1 MSEKVSFLEKYFA
14 NDDGK
19 FDPNDHIDKFA
30 LIYLAV
36 IFISC
41 VMLRVLGII

>member
-1 MSEKVSFLEKYFA
+1 MAETQSFLEKYFA

-30 LIYLAV
+30 LIYLAI

-41 VMLRVLGII
+41 IFLRLFGVI

>member
-1 MSEKVSFLEKYFA
+1 MAETESFLEKYFG

-30 LIYLAV
+30 LIYLAI

-41 VMLRVLGII
+41 IMLRVMGVI

>member
-1 MSEKVSFLEKYFA
+1 MASTQSFLEKYFA

-36 IFISC
+36 IFVSC
-41 VMLRVLGII
+41 IFLRLFGVI

>member
-1 MSEKVSFLEKYFA
+1 MSQVQSFLETYFA

-30 LIYLAV
+30 LIYL
-36 IFISC
+36 
-41 VMLRVLGII
+41 GIIFVTCIALRGIGII

>member
-1 MSEKVSFLEKYFA
+1 MSQVQTFLEKYFA

-30 LIYLAV
+30 MIYLAI
-36 IFISC
+36 IFVTCIA
-41 VMLRVLGII
+41 LRGMGII

>member
-1 MSEKVSFLEKYFA
+1 MLEDIVNRYFV

-30 LIYLAV
+30 IVYLAMILV
-36 IFISC
+36 SC
-41 VMLRVLGII
+41 IVLRVLGII

>member
-1 MSEKVSFLEKYFA
+1 MAEIQGFIEKYFT

-30 LIYLAV
+30 LIYLAI
-36 IFISC
+36 IFVSC
-41 VMLRVLGII
+41 IALKLMGII